1 VAFLDGG
8 GESGQIVVG
17 LASSSR
23 RKFERLEINVF
34 KTSSFFQEKS
44 NLLLN
49 GAKVETSSVL
59 EKTGFRLV
67 LCC

>member
-8 GESGQIVVG
+8 GESGKIVVG
-17 LASSSR
+17 QASSSR